1 MALPHIPNFNFR
13 KRCTCALRALTALIC
28 FVQLI
33 NATPVIASE
42 FASII
47 PNPASMTPLQ
57 GEFKVTSA
65 TSIVVPANDKEAMR
79 VAQYFSDLV
88 QRTSN
93 LRLTVRA
100 GAPAD
105 GAINF
110 VRAQLPDANNES
122 YQLDANPA
130 RVTISARTTNGLF
143 YGGVTLWQLLGGE
156 RGANSRTVN
165 AVKITDAPR
174 FQWRGVMLDSARHFQ
189 SPEFIRNYIDWMAL
203 HKLNILHWHL
213 TDDQAWRLEIK
224 KYPLLTSV
232 AGYRVPA
239 GPAAKADIDAATGKP
254 RQYGGFY
261 SQQTVREIVA
271 YAAERGITIMP
282 EIEMP
287 GHATATLVAYP
298 KLGAAAKPP
307 TAVPADWGIYDNVY
321 NIEESTFTFLE
332 DVLTE
337 VMAMFPSKYIHI
349 GGDEVITKQWKESAQ
364 VEDRRW
370 TLGIVEPAAAHMYFT
385 QRMGRFLQKNGR
397 SLVGWD
403 EILEPGLPPKSIVM
417 SWRGVDGALKAAQ
430 RGFDTILSPWPTLYL
445 DNRQTAAPDD
455 LPGRVRV
462 ISVEDIYNFEPIAEK
477 MTAEQKRHVLGLQGN
492 VWTEHIRTENRVGAM
507 TFPRAAA
514 IAEVGWSS
522 PAKRNWPDFAKRLAK
537 QFAHYDA
544 LKIPYADTAFAV
556 QANVRYTGTKANV
569 ELSTQAK
576 FGDIHY
582 TVDGSEPTIRSQR
595 FHEPL
600 NIALPAELRAAT
612 FADGQR
618 LTRPKTIALRK
629 EFAQRR
635 SSQELKLCQSGIDLN
650 LEDDAPTRENEGPRA
665 VFSLDIG
672 RPCWIFP
679 QADLDSVADVT
690 AAVGQVPFNFQ
701 IGDEIKKIKFAT
713 PTTPEGELEIRLD
726 TCEGEMIARLPL
738 KPAVASNAVT
748 VLPKT
753 AVAPRSGKHDLCI
766 QFAQKFAPPETDLIW
781 ALDWINLTDRET
793 AKP

>member
-1 MALPHIPNFNFR
+1 MASSQDPSFSFR
-13 KRCTCALRALTALIC
+13 ELCTNTLRLLLALI
-28 FVQLI
+28 FFFHLI
-33 NATPVIASE
+33 NALPAIALES
-42 FASII
+42 ASII
-47 PNPASMTPLQ
+47 PNPASMSPQQ
-57 GEFKVTSA
+57 GEFKVTAA
-65 TSIVVPANDKEAMR
+65 TSIVVPVNDKEAAR
-79 VAQYFSDLV
+79 VAHYFSDLV

-93 LRLTVRA
+93 LRLAVRA
-100 GAPAD
+100 GLPAD

-110 VRAQLPDANNES
+110 ARTKLANADNEA
-122 YQLDANPA
+122 YQLNANPA
-130 RVTISARTTNGLF
+130 RITISASTSNGLF
-143 YGGVTLWQLLGGE
+143 YGGVTLWQLLGGQKD
-156 RGANSRTVN
+156 ANSRTVN
-165 AVKITDAPR
+165 AIKIDDAPR

-239 GPAAKADIDAATGKP
+239 GPAAKSDIDSATGKP

-261 SQQTVREIVA
+261 SQATVREIVA
-271 YAAERGITIMP
+271 YAADRGITIMP

-287 GHATATLVAYP
+287 GHASATLVAYP
-298 KLGAAAKPP
+298 KLGAAAKAP

-337 VMAMFPSKYIHI
+337 VMAMFPGKYIHI

-370 TLGIVEPAAAHMYFT
+370 ALGIVEPAAAHMYFT

-445 DNRQTAAPDD
+445 DNRQTAAPGD

-462 ISVEDIYNFEPIAEK
+462 ISVEDIYNFEPVAEK
-477 MTAEQKRHVLGLQGN
+477 MTAEQQRRVLGLQGN

-514 IAEVGWSS
+514 IAEVGWSN
-522 PAKRNWPDFAKRLAK
+522 PVKRSWPDFAKRLAK

-544 LKIPYADTAFAV
+544 LKIPYADSAFAV
-556 QANVRYTGTKANV
+556 QTNVSYADTKANV
-569 ELSTQAK
+569 VLSTQAK

-582 TVDGSEPTIRSQR
+582 TIDGSEPTAKSPR
-595 FHEPL
+595 FQEPI
-600 NIALPAELRAAT
+600 NVALPAELRAAT
-612 FADGQR
+612 FSDGQR
-618 LTRPKTIALRK
+618 LTRSKSVLLRK
-629 EFAQRR
+629 DLAQRR
-635 SSQELKLCQSGIDLN
+635 SSQELKLCQSGIDLY
-650 LEDDAPTRENEGPRA
+650 LEDDAPIQGPRA
-665 VFSLDIG
+665 AFMLDIG
-672 RPCWIFP
+672 RPCWIFEK
-679 QADLDSVADVT
+679 ADLDSVGAVT

-713 PTTPEGELEIRLD
+713 PTTPEGELEVRLD
-726 TCEGEMIARLPL
+726 TCEGEVIARLPL
-738 KPAVASNAVT
+738 KPAVTSNAVT
-748 VLPKT
+748 ALPKAT
-753 AVAPRSGKHDLCI
+753 IASRSGKHDLCI

-781 ALDWINLTDRET
+781 ALDWINLLDRDA